1 MRQTETLNMK
11 EHNLMNTNQL
21 FMNSELIPE
30 KEVTLVNLSLILEQ
44 ACLAHILEKEDRIYL
59 NEDGI
64 FPFWIRIFESAHIL
78 AFSTYI
84 KAPEGKTEE
93 ELLKFCN
100 KVNQDFLVPSA
111 YVRDDRIWCFFPL
124 YIKDHLQKSHLLR
137 LIRYFGDGCSKVKSE
152 LRLM

>member
-11 EHNLMNTNQL
+11 EQNLMNTSQL

-30 KEVTLVNLSLILEQ
+30 QEVTLVNLSLILEQ
-44 ACLAHILEKEDRIYL
+44 ASFAHILEKEDRIYL
-59 NEDGI
+59 NEDGV
-64 FPFWIRIFESAHIL
+64 FPFWIRIFDNAHIL

-111 YVRDDRIWCFFPL
+111 YVRDDRIWCFMPI

-137 LIRYFGDGCSKVKSE
+137 LIRYFGDGCSKVKYE
-152 LRLM
+152 LKR